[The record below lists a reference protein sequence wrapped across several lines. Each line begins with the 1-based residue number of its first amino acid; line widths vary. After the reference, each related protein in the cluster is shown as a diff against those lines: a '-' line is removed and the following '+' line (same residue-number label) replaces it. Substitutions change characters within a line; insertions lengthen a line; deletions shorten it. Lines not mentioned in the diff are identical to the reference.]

1 MNTSKWTWLV
11 GVGALSVAILSGCG
25 STPSASSQTTTTST
39 TTSTTPATTKTT
51 TTTPSTTTTSPQQKT
66 SNYVIGG
73 APYQGAANLK
83 KWEQKAKANPKNA
96 SVVMSAGVA
105 AFQNNQPQLAINY
118 YEQAAKLQPKNGEF
132 WNNIG
137 NVYRNTLHNDQKA
150 ISYYQKATM
159 VDPKYDYG
167 WYNWAYTLM
176 QMNKVSAAKSVV
188 AKAQAALPKSDTLYK
203 AFGQLVT
210 PTKTKP

>member
-39 TTSTTPATTKTT
+39 TTTP
-51 TTTPSTTTTSPQQKT
+51 TTTSSQQKT

-83 KWEQKAKANPKNA
+83 KWEQKAKANPQNA
-96 SVVMSAGVA
+96 SVVMSAGVS

-150 ISYYQKATM
+150 ISYYQKATT

-176 QMNKVSAAKSVV
+176 QMNNVSAAKSVV
-188 AKAQAALPKSDTLYK
+188 SKAQAALPKSDTLYK
-203 AFGQLVT
+203 ALGQLVT
-210 PTKTKP
+210 STKTKP